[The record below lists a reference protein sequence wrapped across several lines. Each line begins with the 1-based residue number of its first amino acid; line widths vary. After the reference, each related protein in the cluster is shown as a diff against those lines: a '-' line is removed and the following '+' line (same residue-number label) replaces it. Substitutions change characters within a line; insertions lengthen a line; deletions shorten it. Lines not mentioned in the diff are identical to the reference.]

1 MVDLEVLNY
10 FVAACF
16 VVHFVVIVN
25 SMDIVEE
32 ERSVFLRTGD
42 RR

>member
-10 FVAACF
+10 FVAAGF
-16 VVHFVVIVN
+16 VVHFVVVVN

-32 ERSVFLRTGD
+32 ERRVFLRACD